1 MNIKHPGMAL
11 MLAVLLHSAQCSAAA
26 HEQAVPATEA
36 VLPLVAP
43 AEAVAPVKPPVK
55 RARRHTPKPSV
66 NAAANPAP
74 PPKATPSLKAIARA
88 AAPVAA
94 KLPAKAVLRA
104 APPLDMLVDDEPSV
118 DATPHPKPPDEAIM
132 SAAPRQTAPRAA
144 PAADAIVRAA
154 PAPLKPVANPAPAVE
169 AVLRAA
175 DEARGNVTG
184 LGWEVTIESAEHE
197 RVTDSLVYDIKVRS
211 FNVAGLSLAPPKYR
225 GNKILMLNTNMWFYK
240 PGLSKPVPISLRQK
254 LMGDAAYGD
263 IASTNYAEHYNAI
276 RLSDDVVN
284 GKECYVFD
292 LRAKAEKVTYD
303 RIIYWVEKQRQL
315 GVKAEYFTVSGKKF
329 KSASMD
335 YGNTVKL
342 DGKPHP
348 FLSRITMHGELL
360 DGAVTYLHLRSPR
373 IEPIP
378 DYVFDLNLFMR

>member
-1 MNIKHPGMAL
+1 MTTKYPGMAL
-11 MLAVLLHSAQCSAAA
+11 LLVILALLPSPAMAAPPV
-26 HEQAVPATEA
+26 EAT
-36 VLPLVAP
+36 LPLK
-43 AEAVAPVKPPVK
+43 AVVK
-55 RARRHTPKPSV
+55 
-66 NAAANPAP
+66 PAP
-74 PPKATPSLKAIARA
+74 PVTATVSVKAKPRVKAKRRVKPIVRAASPIEAIART
-88 AAPVAA
+88 AAPV
-94 KLPAKAVLRA
+94 
-104 APPLDMLVDDEPSV
+104 E
-118 DATPHPKPPDEAIM
+118 
-132 SAAPRQTAPRAA
+132 
-144 PAADAIVRAA
+144 AIVRAA
-154 PAPLKPVANPAPAVE
+154 PPVEATLQAAPPVATIVQASLQVAPPVAVIVSAAPPVETIVRAAAPVDPIVRAAPPVKASAKAAPTVE

-184 LGWEVTIESAEHE
+184 LGWEVTIESAENE
-197 RVTDSLVYDIKVRS
+197 RITDSLMYDIKVRS

-225 GNKILMLNTNMWFYK
+225 GNKILMLNSNMWFYK

-263 IASTNYAEHYNAI
+263 IASTNYAEHYSAT
-276 RLSDDVVN
+276 RLPDDVVN

-303 RIIYWVEKQRQL
+303 RIVYWVEKQRQL
-315 GVKAEYFTVSGKKF
+315 GIKADYFTVSGKKF

-335 YGNTVKL
+335 YGNTIKL

-360 DGAVTYLHLRSPR
+360 NGAVTYLHLRSPR